1 MRDRRKQRL
10 DLTRDHSP
18 TLTRKG
24 KVHPCPSVA
33 ASVKGFQ
40 RGLLLWWGVGRS
52 PAKVMGAKPLC
63 KPPFWAGFLY
73 SKNHACQEINT
84 RIYFAFF
91 VAPSG
96 VILSSILLDNRSLW
110 GILRPPIEGR
120 WSLSVLPS

>member
-1 MRDRRKQRL
+1 MRDRESGL
-10 DLTRDHSP
+10 TLTRDHNP

-24 KVHPCPSVA
+24 QGSPLPLCLA
-33 ASVKGFQ
+33 ASVKGFPK
-40 RGLLLWWGVGRS
+40 GLAPLVGCG
-52 PAKVMGAKPLC
+52 AKPREVMGAKPLC
-63 KPPFWAGFLY
+63 KPPFWAGFFA
-73 SKNHACQEINT
+73 KQKPCQEINT

-110 GILRPPIEGR
+110 GDTTTPIEGR

>member
-1 MRDRRKQRL
+1 MRDRESSL
-10 DLTRDHSP
+10 TLTRDHNP

-24 KVHPCPSVA
+24 QGSPLPLCLA

-40 RGLLLWWGVGRS
+40 RACSFGGGGAKPREGHGGRS
-52 PAKVMGAKPLC
+52 PYATALLGGV
-63 KPPFWAGFLY
+63 LY

>member
-1 MRDRRKQRL
+1 MRDRESGL
-10 DLTRDHSP
+10 TLTRDHSP

-24 KVHPCPSVA
+24 QGSPLPLCLA
-33 ASVKGFQ
+33 ASVKGVSK
-40 RGLLLWWGVGRS
+40 GLAPLVGWGEAPRDHGGEAPMQTALLGGV
-52 PAKVMGAKPLC
+52 
-63 KPPFWAGFLY
+63 LY